1 MLNTD
6 TFAMSQGCMQ
16 HLYVFCASYFHIS
29 FVMQLSHIPFML
41 HLGQWA
47 TLLPDVPH
55 VTKIGNVQL
64 HNENKCPGLELVQS
78 ACSK

>member
-1 MLNTD
+1 
-6 TFAMSQGCMQ
+6 
-16 HLYVFCASYFHIS
+16 
-29 FVMQLSHIPFML
+29 ML